1 MARITVSQDNP
12 CSNSMLYALKF
23 SDIKSLTKDNLG
35 NRTLFLSGGAKKIG
49 SGYRRIWP
57 GISTTDYWRDHT
69 LPRFDL
75 TIDADL
81 TRELQEA
88 IDKIELDGDR
98 LVLACLHNNQIILQ
112 GVTEDIELVGIH
124 QGFNTYTDGLV
135 ASFFTRSSKPPL
147 VVDCIVSEMQ

>member
-1 MARITVSQDNP
+1 MARIVTSPDNP
-12 CSNSMLYALKF
+12 CSNSMLYVLKF
-23 SDIKSLTKDNLG
+23 SDIKSLTKDRLG
-35 NRTLFLSGGAKKIG
+35 NHKLVLSGGVKKIR

-57 GISTTDYWRDHT
+57 GISTTDFWRDHT

-81 TRELQEA
+81 TSELQKA
-88 IDKIELDGDR
+88 IDKIELDGGR
-98 LVLACLHNNQIILQ
+98 LVLACLYNNRIILQ

-124 QGFNTYTDGLV
+124 QGFNTYADGLV